1 MSRLKKLRL
10 IEFSVIGVVMGVTED
25 LIAVTSATGEKIN
38 LRILLIVFLVALPF
52 AIISELVVDHP
63 RFWEKI
69 WPTKEILPQKG
80 EQKQAQK
87 NSKNPPIK

>member
-10 IEFSVIGVVMGVTED
+10 IEFLVIGVIMGIAED
-25 LIAVTSATGEKIN
+25 LIAVVSATGEKID
-38 LRILLIVFLVALPF
+38 LRILFIAFLVALPF

-69 WPTKEILPQKG
+69 WPQKDG
-80 EQKQAQK
+80 
-87 NSKNPPIK
+87 PPSRE